1 MEYTIHEKLHK
12 KTLPQLLL
20 EEDIHIAML
29 QETFL
34 TQDDKIYIKGYRIFR
49 SNGQTHR
56 KGVAI
61 LIAENLICDKYITYK
76 DNQGR
81 FIKIKLKT
89 PEDKHITISNIYIEP
104 DMKNHPEI
112 IPEEILEGDIIGG
125 DLNKME
131 INMDKDGVYQTKNIG
146 NNKKRIQQPKGTSDH
161 YILIYEKILPIE
173 VEKNEKTKIIQ
184 DKNIIE
190 NNWNNITNFLT
201 QKCREI
207 IIKDPNK
214 KIKINTKGLKNN
226 NINYYENF
234 EELKRNN
241 QEKFKEEQK
250 KHALQLGMILRNDYI
265 SATAYDKLASIMQI
279 KSKNIYWNS
288 QDEQMRQDIIEGF
301 RNLYKDDKKINCQ
314 TQTIIHKMIETLNI
328 IKQQIQLDQIDP
340 PHIPRSRA
348 KDQYGFGQRKIIKL
362 IRGESMKE
370 TINKLQWLLSET
382 QNSENIQLLIH
393 NISKIILKK
402 KNLKLNLLET

>member
-1 MEYTIHEKLHK
+1 
-12 KTLPQLLL
+12 
-20 EEDIHIAML
+20 
-29 QETFL
+29 
-34 TQDDKIYIKGYRIFR
+34 
-49 SNGQTHR
+49 
-56 KGVAI
+56 
-61 LIAENLICDKYITYK
+61 
-76 DNQGR
+76 
-81 FIKIKLKT
+81 
-89 PEDKHITISNIYIEP
+89 
-104 DMKNHPEI
+104 
-112 IPEEILEGDIIGG
+112 
-125 DLNKME
+125 
-131 INMDKDGVYQTKNIG
+131 
-146 NNKKRIQQPKGTSDH
+146 
-161 YILIYEKILPIE
+161 
-173 VEKNEKTKIIQ
+173 
-184 DKNIIE
+184 
-190 NNWNNITNFLT
+190 
-201 QKCREI
+201 
-207 IIKDPNK
+207 
-214 KIKINTKGLKNN
+214 
-226 NINYYENF
+226 
-234 EELKRNN
+234 
-241 QEKFKEEQK
+241 
-250 KHALQLGMILRNDYI
+250 
-265 SATAYDKLASIMQI
+265 MQI